1 MMIRFQTIAFSA
13 AVLALLTSCSSKTRT
28 FDPENPPEEIMEAR
42 NVNTISSEEMRQF
55 TDAAVYDILNSERFK
70 SFLDQFRKEKGADA
84 VPILKLTRTTNETRD
99 SSLNTSE
106 ITDKLVESLLNSRM
120 VKVTMAEGS
129 DIISAIGDSRDN
141 IYDPNFKADTVAQE
155 GTLLAAD
162 LILIPKVVSNTMV
175 SNGDIIVTREFN
187 LKISSVKE
195 GLLEWTYVKR
205 LGFIQD

>member
-1 MMIRFQTIAFSA
+1 MMIRFQTIAFA
-13 AVLALLTSCSSKTRT
+13 AAALTLLTSCHPTTHT
-28 FDPENPPEEIMEAR
+28 FDPENPPEEIREAR
-42 NVNTISSEEMRQF
+42 NVNTISSEEMHQF
-55 TDAAVYDILNSERFK
+55 TDAAVHDILNSERFK
-70 SFLDQFRKEKGADA
+70 SFLDRFREEKGPDA

-106 ITDKLVESLLNSRM
+106 ITDKLVESLLNSHM
-120 VKVTMAEGS
+120 VKVTMAEGA
-129 DIISAIGDSRDN
+129 DVISAIGDSRDN

-162 LILIPKVVSNTMV
+162 LILIPKVVSNTMI
-175 SNGDIIVTREFN
+175 SNGNTIVTREFN

-195 GLLEWTYVKR
+195 GLLEWTYVKS

>member
-13 AVLALLTSCSSKTRT
+13 ALLVLLTSCGPKTRT
-28 FDPENPPEEIMEAR
+28 FDPENPPEEVLEAR
-42 NVNTISSEEMRQF
+42 SVNTISSEEMRQF
-55 TDAAVYDILNSERFK
+55 TDAAVHDILYSERFK
-70 SFLDQFRKEKGADA
+70 SFLERFRAENGADA
-84 VPILKLTRTTNETRD
+84 VPILKLTRTTNETGD
-99 SSLNTSE
+99 SSLNTSQ
-106 ITDKLVESLLNSRM
+106 ITDKLVESLLNSHM
-120 VKVTMAEGS
+120 VKVTMAEGA

-141 IYDPNFKADTVAQE
+141 RYDPNFKEDTVAKE

-162 LILIPKVVSNTMV
+162 LILIPKVVSSSMV
-175 SNGDIIVTREFN
+175 SDGNTIVTREFN

>member
-1 MMIRFQTIAFSA
+1 MMIRFQTIGISA
-13 AVLALLTSCSSKTRT
+13 ALLVLLTSCGPKTRT
-28 FDPENPPEEIMEAR
+28 FDPDNPPEDIIDVR

-55 TDAAVYDILNSERFK
+55 TDAAVRDILYSERFK
-70 SFLDQFRKEKGADA
+70 SFLERFRAENGPDA
-84 VPILKLTRTTNETRD
+84 VPILKLSRTTNETGD

-120 VKVTMAEGS
+120 VRVTMAEGA
-129 DIISAIGDSRDN
+129 DTISAIGDSRD
-141 IYDPNFKADTVAQE
+141 IKFDPNFNQDTVAKE

-162 LILIPKVVSNTMV
+162 LILIPKVVSSTLDND
-175 SNGDIIVTREFN
+175 GDKIVTREFN

-205 LGFIQD
+205 LGFVQE